1 MHFPLPRGIFV
12 HSWVWTT
19 KPFPLC
25 FTVSTVALVGL
36 AISQGPLLCPHDAAA
51 SSPYTGSTCSL
62 SRLLLMFFLLAGG
75 PSSLPQSNC
84 FSSTLETQLCFVM
97 AGFLINGW
105 SPACSV
111 VKSSLFQWL
120 LYLISAASFSHQDSG
135 ALRQFVYC
143 GSCAFMKLVFIEHL
157 LCARHRF
164 KALN

>member
-105 SPACSV
+105 SPACSI

-120 LYLISAASFSHQDSG
+120 LFLISACILLPSG
-135 ALRQFVYC
+135 LRSSETICLLWVMCLHEACVYW
-143 GSCAFMKLVFIEHL
+143 AFT
-157 LCARHRF
+157 LCQAQI
-164 KALN
+164 